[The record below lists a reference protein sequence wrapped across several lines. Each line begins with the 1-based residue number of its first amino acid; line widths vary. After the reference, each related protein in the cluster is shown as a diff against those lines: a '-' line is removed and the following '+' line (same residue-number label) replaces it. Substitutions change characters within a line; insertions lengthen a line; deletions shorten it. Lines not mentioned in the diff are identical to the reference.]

1 MQRLAFVLF
10 VLGCTPAAA
19 LQAVE
24 IPALPR
30 SAGAAAPGDS
40 FASRCRIVGT
50 GEVDDDAPD
59 LAVRETP
66 TGSPIFVVNARGKV
80 HVTWFDLPPP
90 SNEPGRWAEVELGG
104 QAHVRGRGYA
114 DLYGRVFQI
123 ESDAP
128 IVSDHVWVRGG
139 ARVELLGEDAHGVHV
154 GVSTYSLPG
163 RHLRGTTTCANVVY
177 EPESLVMK
185 DPPTGDSVAMS
196 GSAIHLRA
204 SPGGATL
211 LDLQNNDRETIA
223 LVQLG
228 HSTGYTHVTGVTGRV
243 GFDGWVQDSEIVQER
258 DGDLGSMGMRGFGTS
273 GGTSRNMRTVRVEA
287 PLRVGV
293 AGHSRATHVM
303 VEKGAQ
309 VYLGVQNAPE
319 EPGLVAVDFVDGWIA
334 PPGSESFWIPEVTL
348 D

>member
-1 MQRLAFVLF
+1 MRRMAFFCF
-10 VLGCTPAAA
+10 VAACTPAAVP
-19 LQAVE
+19 QTVE

-30 SAGAAAPGDS
+30 APSAAASAES
-40 FASRCRIVGT
+40 FSSRCRIAGT
-50 GEVDDDAPD
+50 GEVEDEAPD
-59 LAVRETP
+59 LAVRETVA
-66 TGSPIFVVNARGKV
+66 GSPIFVVSARGKV
-80 HVTWFDLPPP
+80 HVAWFDLPPP

-114 DLYGRVFQI
+114 DLYGRVFQL

-139 ARVELLGEDAHGVHV
+139 AHVELLGEDARGVHV
-154 GVSTYSLPG
+154 GVSTLSLPG
-163 RHLRGTTTCANVVY
+163 RHLGGTTTCPNVVY

-185 DPPTGDSVAMS
+185 DPPKGDSVAMS
-196 GSAIHLRA
+196 GSTVHLRA

-211 LDLQNNDRETIA
+211 LDLQSNDRDTIS
-223 LVQLG
+223 LVRLG
-228 HSTGYTHVTGVTGRV
+228 QSTGYTHVTGVTGRI
-243 GFDGWVQDSEIVQER
+243 GFDGWVHDSELIP
-258 DGDLGSMGMRGFGTS
+258 DGEGGLGSMGMRGFGTS
-273 GGTSRNMRTVRVEA
+273 GGGSRNMRTVRVEA

-293 AGHSRATHVM
+293 MGRSRATHAT

-309 VYLGVQNAPE
+309 VYIGVANAPE
-319 EPGLVAVDFVDGWIA
+319 EPGLVAVDFVDGWIV